1 MNWQEIWDKI
11 VNWFQGNWT
20 NLIWFAVTL
29 VVGIIVIFSFL
40 FLLRRIMRR
49 RGVDDIAIRF
59 VVAVLRFVL
68 FLLLILLLLHL
79 LGVPISG
86 LTMGLSAAILAIG
99 MALRDFLSNIA
110 SGMILVGS
118 KKYKA
123 GDFIQ
128 IKSGSSVMVEGL
140 VADINILFTT
150 LKTYDSTRV
159 TVPNNTLTSNPVI
172 NLGSYRMRRVAITL
186 PVGYES
192 DTQLVKKTLVDVM
205 KSCGKVYLDPE
216 PLCRLKNLGDSSLD
230 FFLTCY
236 CDTEDYWDVY
246 FYIMDYGFD
255 ALKAAGINVPF
266 PQITISQR
274 GDTPS
279 PIAYDHLPERVE
291 KERAVERQK
300 LTMEAIEEG
309 GFNAVSKAM
318 KEENRLW
325 QEEQNRKKKAKAE
338 EKARQKAEKE
348 TKKKK
353 K

>member
-1 MNWQEIWDKI
+1 MNWQEMWDKI

-20 NLIWFAVTL
+20 NLIWFGIVL
-29 VVGIIVIFSFL
+29 VVGTALIITFL

-49 RGVDDIAIRF
+49 KGVDEIAIRF
-59 VVAVLRFVL
+59 VVTILRFVL
-68 FLLLILLLLHL
+68 FLVLILLLLHI
-79 LGVPISG
+79 LGVPING
-86 LTMGLSAAILAIG
+86 LTMAISAGILAVG
-99 MALRDFLSNIA
+99 YALRDFLSNIA

-128 IKSGSSVMVEGL
+128 IMSGSSVMVEGL

-150 LKTYDSTRV
+150 LKTYDSTKV
-159 TVPNNTLTSNPVI
+159 TVPNNTLTSHPII
-172 NLGSYRMRRVAITL
+172 NLGSYRMRRVAITM

-192 DTQLVKKTLVDVM
+192 DTQLVKKTLIDVM

-216 PLCRLKNLGDSSLD
+216 PLCRLKNLGSSSLD

-236 CDTEDYWDVY
+236 CDSEDYWDVY

-255 ALKAAGINVPF
+255 ALKAAGITVPF
-266 PQITISQR
+266 QQITISQR
-274 GDTPS
+274 GDTPN

-291 KERAVERQK
+291 KQRAVERKK
-300 LTMEAIEEG
+300 LTMEDIEEG
-309 GFNAVSKAM
+309 GFAAVSEAM

-325 QEEQNRKKKAKAE
+325 QEEQDRKKKAKAE
-338 EKARQKAEKE
+338 EKARRKAEKE
-348 TKKKK
+348 SKKKK